1 MAMARTTTSGN
12 RKNLT
17 RELTPPAD
25 RSWLVASRP
34 WLLATCVALS
44 VARLLSPSESVAWR
58 GDGLPLDLIWLVALL
73 GWVTAAWHDRRVAV
87 RAGWID
93 AVVAILV
100 AWSAISAV
108 HSSLV
113 DAPRPAINMLFD
125 WLAIGAAFWLWRQLI
140 ADEREARTLVVVFV
154 AMTVGI
160 SGYGLHQY
168 FVSLPV
174 DRARYLADPD
184 AALAAEGLNFPA
196 GSIER
201 ELFEQRLMSTEP
213 PATFALANSLA
224 GWLVPWLLVASAIG
238 WTAWRD
244 RRGDEG
250 VGAGR
255 VLVGVLLMLSIAG
268 LALVLTKSRSAVV
281 ALGAGVPLLIWALR
295 RGRELNLRRATL
307 VGSAIAIAVVLL
319 IAIGVV
325 AGGLDLEVL
334 SEAPK
339 SLGFRWQYWQAT
351 AAMVRDFPWLGC
363 GPGNFGDHYTRY
375 KLPTASEEI
384 NDPHNLFLEVA
395 ATAGLPAGV
404 ALAAIFAGVL
414 WLWFRG
420 RLRQDQETLGAGIVN
435 SLQSSRPSTGQ
446 RAILAGAMA
455 GLALAWIAPY
465 VTGGLIDI
473 APGLVLTIGCGAAG
487 AGVVWLLWPWVTR
500 GTLNARML
508 AAAALAL
515 AINLLAA
522 GGIAFPA
529 VAGALWLLIAMAL
542 NIAEVSEQPSAL
554 RASGIVARRFNI
566 GRVPLSVAGLG
577 ALAAVV
583 SCYALGYRPVVLS
596 LMESSAA
603 HAATGTEIEQ
613 LLEAAAD
620 SDPYA
625 AQPQLDLAQWHFER
639 WNHDQQPQSFAKFET
654 TVNQAVELRPNQ
666 SAVWLRVGLWYR
678 QAAARTRQAEHF
690 DRAVDACRRAV
701 ELYPNH
707 AREHAML
714 ALACHAA
721 GHADEAQREAAA
733 AWRFDSLTPHADQQL
748 HDDLRRELIAAGLGP
763 VEPVGSSAPE
773 PRAR

>member
-1 MAMARTTTSGN
+1 MARTTTSGN

-238 WTAWRD
+238 WMAWRD

-250 VGAGR
+250 AGAGR

-295 RGRELNLRRATL
+295 RGRELSLQRAAV
-307 VGSAIAIAVVLL
+307 VGSAIIAVVVLL
-319 IAIGVV
+319 IAFGAY
-325 AGGLDLEVL
+325 AGGLDREVL

-339 SLGFRWQYWQAT
+339 SLGYRWQYWQAT
-351 AAMVRDFPWLGC
+351 AAMVRDLPWLGC

-395 ATAGLPAGV
+395 ATAGLPAGL
-404 ALAAIFAGVL
+404 ALAAVLAGVL

-420 RLRQDQETLGAGIVN
+420 NGRQEQDTLVPDFAASAN
-435 SLQSSRPSTGQ
+435 LSFPSTGQ
-446 RAILAGAMA
+446 RAILVGALA

-473 APGLVLTIGCGAAG
+473 APSLLLTIGYGATG
-487 AGVVWLLWPWVTR
+487 AGIVWLLWPWVTH
-500 GTLNARML
+500 GTLTAPML
-508 AAAALAL
+508 SAMALAL

-529 VAGALWLLIAMAL
+529 IAGTLWLLIALAL
-542 NIAEVSEQPSAL
+542 DVAEAPEQQSAIHKPRL
-554 RASGIVARRFNI
+554 TARRLNV
-566 GRVPLSVAGLG
+566 GRVPLSAAGLVALTSVAG
-577 ALAAVV
+577 
-583 SCYALGYRPVVLS
+583 CYWYGYRPVVLS
-596 LMESSAA
+596 LMQSSAA
-603 HAATGTEIEQ
+603 DAATGIEIEQ
-613 LLEAAAD
+613 LLEAAAT
-620 SDPYA
+620 SDPYS
-625 AQPQLDLAQWHFER
+625 AQPGLDLAQWHFDR
-639 WNHDQQPQSFAKFET
+639 WNHDQQPQSFAQFEA
-654 TVNQAVELRPNQ
+654 TVNKAVELRPYQ
-666 SAVWLRVGLWYR
+666 SAVWLRVGFWYR
-678 QAAARTRQAEHF
+678 QAAARTRQAAHF
-690 DRAVDACRRAV
+690 DHAVDACRRAV

-714 ALACHAA
+714 ALACRAA
-721 GHADEAQREAAA
+721 GHIDEAQREAAE
-733 AWRFDSLTPHADQQL
+733 AWRFDSLTPHADQRL
-748 HDDLRRELIAAGLGP
+748 HDDLRRELVAAGLRP
-763 VEPVGSSAPE
+763 AERSMPP
-773 PRAR
+773 ARQP